1 MTEDLSPAERY
12 AAARIRA
19 ADQATAF
26 ARFRE
31 MYEFGLDPFQI
42 DACRALE
49 AGKGV
54 LVAAPTGSG
63 KTIVG
68 EFAVHLAL
76 TEGRKCFYTTPIK
89 ALSNQKYADLAKRY
103 GADKV
108 GLLTGDNS
116 VNADAPVVVMTTEV
130 LRNMLY
136 ANSRSLLGLG
146 HVVMDEVHYLSDR
159 FRGAVWEEVII
170 HLPESV
176 TLVSLSATVSNA
188 EEFGDWLDTVR
199 GDTEVIVSEHRPVPL
214 WQHVMAGRRMYDLFE
229 EETDHGGRGVA
240 KREVSPDLV
249 RLARM
254 ENQRTYNPRDR
265 RRGKM
270 VREADRERERRQRG
284 RIWTPSRPEVIERLD
299 AEGLLPA
306 ITFIFSRAGCEAA
319 VQQCMYAGLRLN
331 SDGARRR
338 VREIVEERTAAIPGE
353 DLHVLG
359 YYEFLEGLE
368 RGIAAHHAGML
379 PTFKEVVEE
388 LFVRGLVKAV
398 FATETLALG
407 INMPARSVV
416 LEKLVKWNGE
426 QHADI
431 TPGEYTQLTGRAGRR
446 GIDVEGHAV
455 VLWQRGMD
463 PGALAGLAGTRTYPL
478 RSSFRPSYNMA
489 VNLVHQFG
497 RHRSRELLETSFA
510 QFQADR
516 SVVGISRQVQRNE
529 EGLDGYRAGMTCHL
543 GDFEEYA
550 RLRRDLKD
558 RETELAKQ
566 GAAQRRAAA
575 VSSLEKLKPGDVIHV
590 PTGKFAGLALVLEPG
605 VPAGRANGHR
615 GFDYQEGPRPL
626 VLTAERQVKRLGSM
640 DFPVP
645 VEALERM
652 RVPKSFNARSPQ
664 SRRDLASALRTK
676 AGHLVPERHRKRRA
690 AAADDRE
697 IARLRSE
704 LRAHPCHGCDERED
718 HARWAERYQRL
729 QRDTRQLERR
739 IEGRTNTIARTFDRI
754 VALLTELDY
763 LRADE
768 VTEHGRRLARL
779 YGELDL
785 LASECLRERVWE
797 GLSPAELAACVSAL
811 VYEARQADDAVAP
824 KLPAGGARSALGE
837 MVRIWGR
844 LDALEED
851 LKISQTEGVGQR
863 EPDLGFAWAV
873 HMWASGKGLDEVL
886 REAEMPAGD
895 FVRWCKQVIDVLGQI
910 SAAAPRENST
920 VAKNA
925 RKAVDALR
933 RGVVAYS
940 SVG

>member
-19 ADQATAF
+19 AERATALTP
-26 ARFRE
+26 FRE

-42 DACRALE
+42 EACQALE

-76 TEGRKCFYTTPIK
+76 AEGRKCFYTTPIK

-103 GADKV
+103 GSDKV

-136 ANSRSLLGLG
+136 ANSRALVGLG
-146 HVVMDEVHYLSDR
+146 YVVMDEVHYLSDR

-170 HLPESV
+170 HLPASV

-199 GDTEVIVSEHRPVPL
+199 GDTEVIVSEQRPVPL

-270 VREADRERERRQRG
+270 VREADRERERRQRS

-306 ITFIFSRAGCEAA
+306 ITFIFSRAGCAAA

-331 SDGARRR
+331 TDEARRR
-338 VREIVEERTAAIPGE
+338 VREIVEERTASIPGE

-379 PTFKEVVEE
+379 PTFKEIVEE

-489 VNLVHQFG
+489 VNLVQQFG

-529 EGLDGYRAGMTCHL
+529 EGLEGYRAGMTCHL

-550 RLRRDLKD
+550 RMRRDLKD

-566 GAAQRRAAA
+566 GVAQRRAAA
-575 VSSLEKLKPGDVIHV
+575 ATSLERLKPGDVIHV

-605 VPAGRANGHR
+605 LPAGRANGHR

-626 VLTAERQVKRLGSM
+626 VLTAERQVKRLAAM

-652 RVPKSFNARSPQ
+652 RIPKSFNARSPQ

-676 AGHLVPERHRKRRA
+676 AGHIVPERHRKQRA
-690 AAADDRE
+690 TAADDRE
-697 IARLRSE
+697 ISRLRTE

-718 HARWAERYQRL
+718 HARWAERYHRL

-768 VTEHGRRLARL
+768 VTEHGKRLARL

-785 LASECLRERVWE
+785 LASECLRDRVWE

-824 KLPAGGARSALGE
+824 KLPAGDAKTALAE

-863 EPDLGFAWAV
+863 EPDLGFAWPV

-910 SAAAPRENST
+910 AAAAPREDST

-925 RKAVDALR
+925 RKAVDAVR